1 MSSYLFLHSNTT
13 PKPPRPRHCTGWK
26 SDRNL
31 DANPELV
38 MSTLETDWKLG
49 SEAVDGG

>member
-1 MSSYLFLHSNTT
+1 M
-13 PKPPRPRHCTGWK
+13 
-26 SDRNL
+26 L

-49 SEAVDGG
+49 SEAVDGVWAKLPTETSHNSLNSQ